1 MFGLTRA
8 PLIDRA
14 GLTWFNV
21 TTPLS
26 LNALR
31 GRLVILD
38 FWTFC
43 CINCMH
49 VLPTLRR
56 IEETFPE
63 EVVVIGVHSPKFLA
77 ERDPANVIH
86 AIARYGIRHPVIHDP
101 EMELWRQYAV
111 RAWPTLVFISPDGYV
126 LGELAGEPDPERL
139 IAGVGEML
147 RTWKEEGTLKPA
159 LFPLAQ
165 PMINGGRVSFPGK
178 IKPLPCSDGTK
189 RWAVAD
195 AGHHQI
201 AVFDDTGR
209 EVARYG
215 SGRSG
220 FIDAGPATSAFN
232 APQGLA
238 CAQDAIYVA
247 DTGNHAIRR
256 IDRASGTVV
265 TLAGNGQRGRG
276 LPQEPGAGAEVAL
289 ASVWDLAI
297 KDNSLFFANA
307 GTHQLGHF
315 DLRDSTVRA
324 LAGSGAESVVDGPA
338 IEAHLAQPSGLALDA
353 TGDTLYFADSETSAI
368 RALTLNGVPTVE
380 TLIGTGLFDFG
391 HVNGPFAEARL
402 QHPLGLTWVAG
413 AVIVADSYNGRLRH
427 LDLIRREVRDVGE
440 NAFACSDSVCRPAS
454 EPAGVIADGPD
465 RLLMTDTNNHRIVE
479 IRLDRQERRTWV
491 E

>member
-8 PLIDRA
+8 PMIDRD
-14 GLTWFNV
+14 GLEWFNV
-21 TTPLS
+21 TARLN

-49 VLPTLRR
+49 VLPILRR
-56 IEETFPE
+56 LEETFPE
-63 EVVVIGVHSPKFLA
+63 EVVVIGVHSPKFHA
-77 ERDPANVIH
+77 ERDPANVAH

-101 EMELWRQYAV
+101 EMVLWRQYAV
-111 RAWPTLVFISPDGYV
+111 RAWPTLVFVSPDGYV

-147 RTWKEEGTLKPA
+147 RTWKEEGKLKPA
-159 LFPLAQ
+159 LFSWAK
-165 PMINGGRVSFPGK
+165 PMVNGGCLSFPGK
-178 IKPLPCSDGTK
+178 IKPLPYADGAK

-195 AGHHQI
+195 SGHHQI
-201 AVFDDTGR
+201 AVFDDAGR
-209 EVARYG
+209 EVARFG
-215 SGRSG
+215 AGRSG
-220 FIDAGPATSAFN
+220 FIDAGPDTSAFN

-238 CAQDAIYVA
+238 CTEDAIFVA
-247 DTGNHAIRR
+247 DTGNHALRR
-256 IDRASGTVV
+256 IDRATGAVV
-265 TLAGNGQRGRG
+265 TLAGNGRRGRG
-276 LPQEPGAGAEVAL
+276 LPREPVAGAEVAL

-315 DLRDSTVRA
+315 DLRDGTVRA

-338 IEAHLAQPSGLALDA
+338 LEAHLAQPSGLALDD
-353 TGDTLYFADSETSAI
+353 TGGTLYFADSETSAI
-368 RALTLNGVPTVE
+368 RALTLNGAPTVE

-402 QHPLGLTWVAG
+402 QHPLGLTWMPG
-413 AVIVADSYNGRLRH
+413 AVIVADSYNGRLRR
-427 LDLIRREVRDVGE
+427 LDLDRREASDVGE
-440 NAFACSDSVCRPAS
+440 SGFACSDPVCRPVV

-479 IRLDRQERRTWV
+479 IRLDRKERRTWA